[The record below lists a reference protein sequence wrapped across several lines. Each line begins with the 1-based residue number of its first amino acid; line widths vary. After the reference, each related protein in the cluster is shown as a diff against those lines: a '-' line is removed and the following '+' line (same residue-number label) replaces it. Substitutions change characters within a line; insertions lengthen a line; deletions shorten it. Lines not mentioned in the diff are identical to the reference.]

1 MTFTLTDLVQGHCT
15 PLTNK
20 LCKGKILA
28 KLGLKGEYIYAL
40 KIWIFVWSDMTLTL
54 HLQISFEVIAYILI
68 KGIMWVKYEAE
79 WSKGREDILR
89 TRIFK
94 NIILLWPSQFL
105 FTENRFKVTTHPFT
119 LYSKALLM
127 WSLSQIGVSRNY
139 ICSQKR
145 IFAWSDMIFTRY
157 LEISCKVTAHR
168 LTIETLC
175 EY

>member
-1 MTFTLTDLVQGHCT
+1 MDFCVIWYDLDSSSTNIIRGHC
-15 PLTNK
+15 
-20 LCKGKILA
+20 IYFEQRHHV
-28 KLGLKGEYIYAL
+28 GE
-40 KIWIFVWSDMTLTL
+40 VWGWME
-54 HLQISFEVIAYILI
+54 Q
-68 KGIMWVKYEAE
+68 
-79 WSKGREDILR
+79 RER
-89 TRIFK
+89 RYTQYKTRIFK
-94 NIILLWPSQFL
+94 NIILVWPSQFL

>member
-1 MTFTLTDLVQGHCT
+1 
-15 PLTNK
+15 
-20 LCKGKILA
+20 
-28 KLGLKGEYIYAL
+28 
-40 KIWIFVWSDMTLTL
+40 MTLTL
-54 HLQISFEVIAYILI
+54 HLQISFEVIAYILN

-119 LYSKALLM
+119 LYSNALLM
-127 WSLSQIGVSRNY
+127 WSLSQIRVSRNY

-145 IFAWSDMIFTRY
+145 IFAWSDMIFHPLPRNFMQGHCTSINDRDSLWVLARLDQREKRY
-157 LEISCKVTAHR
+157 APDKDFIYIIL
-168 LTIETLC
+168 LWP
-175 EY
+175 